1 MVCQDWVVWGGWS
14 EVKTLLFK
22 KWWYFFKWKSFLRGT
37 EEMGTSYSEWDQC
50 YRGFKGEG
58 VTKSR
63 LKFSKRKT
71 LQLFNLR
78 VYTRRFHFLVP
89 PVTYVIFQFPYGR
102 LHRYLAKHSQGFIM
116 LFKKVLISLY
126 TNSRPKKC
134 FAVTVN
140 WFFFYRK

>member
-22 KWWYFFKWKSFLRGT
+22 KWWYFLNESLFFEGLRKWGHHIVNETSATGVLR
-37 EEMGTSYSEWDQC
+37 
-50 YRGFKGEG
+50 GEG

-140 WFFFYRK
+140 CFFST